1 MMHFSFP
8 KARFFP
14 GPFAQA
20 HTTARL
26 GTMTLTGIAALDRLI

>member
-1 MMHFSFP
+1 MMHLIFP

-14 GPFAQA
+14 DLFAQA